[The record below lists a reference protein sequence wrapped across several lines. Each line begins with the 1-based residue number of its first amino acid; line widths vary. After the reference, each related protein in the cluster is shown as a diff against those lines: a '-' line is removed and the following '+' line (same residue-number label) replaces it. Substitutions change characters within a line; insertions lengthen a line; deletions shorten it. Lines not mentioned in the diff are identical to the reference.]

1 MAQAGR
7 GDAVAPGRWKAPA
20 HWEAVDIVSDLHL
33 GDALPRTID
42 AWSDFL
48 RRCDADALLILG
60 DLFEVWV
67 GDDAAASPTQAP
79 LVAALAEAAR
89 RRPLFFMVG
98 NRDFLVG
105 EPLLRLSH
113 MQGLSDPCCLE
124 LPWGERVL
132 LTHGDAL
139 CLADEPYQAFRR
151 MVRSHAWQ
159 REFLAR
165 PLAERQEIAAGI
177 RRRSEERR
185 RFDGQPGI
193 DIDLPLAQRWLDG
206 CGATTLVHGHT
217 HRPGTSALGESRRRH
232 VLSDWD
238 LDDATNPRAEVLR
251 LQPGGARRYDPRTA
265 PAR

>member
-1 MAQAGR
+1 MVEAGR
-7 GDAVAPGRWKAPA
+7 GDAVAPLRWIAPA
-20 HWEAVDIVSDLHL
+20 HWQAVDIVSDLHL

-42 AWSDFL
+42 TWSDYL

-67 GDDAAASPTQAP
+67 GDDAAVLPAQAP

-89 RRPLFFMVG
+89 HRPLYFMVG

-105 EPLLRLSH
+105 ESLLRASH
-113 MQGLSDPCCLE
+113 MQGLPDPCCLE
-124 LPWGERVL
+124 LPWGEQVL

-151 MVRSHAWQ
+151 MVRSEAWQ

-165 PLAERQEIAAGI
+165 PLAERQAIAAGI

-185 RFDGQPGI
+185 RFDGEPGV
-193 DIDLPLAQRWLDG
+193 DIDLPLALRWLDA
-206 CGATTLVHGHT
+206 CSAAVLVHGHT
-217 HRPGTSALGESRRRH
+217 HRPESAPLGPGRWRH

-238 LDDATNPRAEVLR
+238 LDDTVRPRAEVLR
-251 LQPGGARRYDPRTA
+251 LRRDGARRYDPRELA
-265 PAR
+265 AR